1 MKFNKLYILPVLAL
15 GLAACSNEDDSLFD
29 QSAAER
35 LEAGQKE
42 YFSTLCADGGLWAME
57 YFANEE
63 EPGYMFVMKF
73 NPDKSVD
80 VHTDHKWVDSKYQ
93 SERSLWDVI
102 NDDGNVLTF
111 NSYNKLFHIFST
123 PENIVGPDAPKDT
136 NGEDVDEQ
144 GYGHNGD
151 YEFMLMENNNGN
163 IRLLGK
169 KRGYY
174 AYLRRLD
181 ASTDIEAYLAGIA
194 AKRKLFANKKFP
206 TFVMTETATGAE
218 YDVTGLGSGVVSI
231 MPAGSTN
238 PYAQT
243 ETKAC
248 VITSNGLRPIKA
260 FDCIRINDSHFDVA
274 EFTWASDG
282 SLTAPGYRITA
293 TDPATNLSRQ
303 DLGWTIAVDK
313 MSAKLA
319 VAYDKANSETKKLK
333 GMGRNPVIT
342 ELSINYV
349 LDWNTAKYAF
359 AISFTVG
366 SGTNAALCDYAGKFT
381 KQNDGSIVMELDSPN
396 EALSL
401 DVLPGAPAVL
411 DFLKLFN
418 GKFKINNISAI
429 DPSSIVFTSI
439 EDPEISYTLILK

>member
-1 MKFNKLYILPVLAL
+1 MKKALYILPVLAL
-15 GLAACSNEDDSLFD
+15 GLAACSNEEESIFD

-42 YFSTLCADGGLWAME
+42 YFSTLCADGGIWAME

-63 EPGYMFVMKF
+63 EPGYMFVMQF
-73 NPDKSVD
+73 HADKSVD
-80 VHTDHKWVDSKYQ
+80 VHTDHKWIGSKYR

-102 NDDGNVLTF
+102 NDNGNVLTF
-111 NSYNKLFHIFST
+111 NSYNTLFHVFST
-123 PENIVGPDAPKDT
+123 PENIEGSDAPLNS

-144 GYGHNGD
+144 GYGHDGD
-151 YEFMLMENNNGN
+151 YEFMLMENSNGN

-174 AYLRRLD
+174 AYLRHLPSD
-181 ASTDIEAYLAGIA
+181 TDPKAYLADIA

-206 TFVMTETATGAE
+206 TYIMTETATGAE

-231 MPAGSTN
+231 MPSGSTN

-248 VITSNGLRPIKA
+248 VITANGLRPIKA
-260 FDCIRINDSHFDVA
+260 FDCIRSNDSHFGVD

-282 SLTAPGYRITA
+282 ALVAPGMRITA
-293 TDPATNLSRQ
+293 TNPATNLSRQ
-303 DLGWTIAVDK
+303 ELNWAVDTEH
-313 MSAKLA
+313 MSAKM
-319 VAYDKANSETKKLK
+319 VTAYEKANSETESLK
-333 GMGRNPVIT
+333 GMGRKPKIADF
-342 ELSINYV
+342 SIGYT

-359 AISFTVG
+359 ALSFTVG
-366 SGTNAALCDYAGKFT
+366 SGKNAALCAYTGNLT
-381 KQNDGSIVMELDSPN
+381 KQSDGTILMEFNSPN
-396 EALSL
+396 EALEL
-401 DVLPGAPAVL
+401 DVLSGAPAVL

-418 GKFKINNISAI
+418 GKFKVQNITPVDASK
-429 DPSSIVFTSI
+429 IVFNSV
-439 EDPEISYTLILK
+439 EDSEISYTISLK